1 MVEGKRTIMRV
12 PTAEPDKRREGRIA
26 HADWKDRVWHG
37 GTIGEVC
44 DQMNESL
51 GAVDDNQYEVTE

>member
-26 HADWKDRVWHG
+26 HADFKDHVWRG

-44 DQMNESL
+44 DQMNEAL
-51 GAVDDNQYEVTE
+51 GPIDDSSYEVTE